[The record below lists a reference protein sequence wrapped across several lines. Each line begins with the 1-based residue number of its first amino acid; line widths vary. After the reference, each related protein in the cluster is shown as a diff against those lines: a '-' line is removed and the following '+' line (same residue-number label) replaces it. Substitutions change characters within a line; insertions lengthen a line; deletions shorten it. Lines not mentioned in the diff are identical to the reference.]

1 MYDGSQMQAPTVDKR
16 NITSSEYLR
25 KSRPLAG
32 EAGGYAEES
41 MRERDYEPAAVQ
53 ARMPNSN
60 LEESKIAPGM
70 YKPVPEM
77 LVLEWIAS
85 SRPYKKRHTRYFTT
99 VLIIALLISLIL
111 FFAGQY
117 LPIAVVISA
126 VFLLYV
132 QSVVPP
138 PDVSYKITTYGI
150 RIDGEMY
157 YWQELGRFWFEEKF
171 DQPQVVVEMGRFPG
185 RISLV
190 LGEITK
196 KQAKDILSEVLMF
209 ERPPLTQYE
218 RVAKW
223 LEKRLP
229 IDAD

>member
-1 MYDGSQMQAPTVDKR
+1 MYDGIQMQDHTVDKH
-16 NITSSEYLR
+16 NLTSTEYLR
-25 KSRPLAG
+25 KSRPLTGDASL
-32 EAGGYAEES
+32 EES
-41 MRERDYEPAAVQ
+41 MRESDYESAMQ
-53 ARMPNSN
+53 ARMPKPS

-77 LVLEWIAS
+77 LVLEWRAS
-85 SRPYKKRHTRYFTT
+85 SRPYKKRHARYFTT
-99 VLIIALLISLIL
+99 VLVIALLISLIL

-117 LPIAVVISA
+117 LPIAVVISV

-138 PDVSYKITTYGI
+138 PEVNYKITTYGI
-150 RIDGEMY
+150 RIDSEMY

-171 DQPQVVVEMGRFPG
+171 NQPQVVVEMMRFPG
-185 RISLV
+185 QISMV

-218 RVAKW
+218 RLAKW

-229 IDAD
+229 LDME